1 MSQVR
6 KYMLGAVAAAA
17 MSMTSVTSHAAITQL
32 GFILDSSGS
41 IGATNWN
48 TIRTGLSAALSI
60 IPQDGTYEV
69 SVVNFSTNAVVVANK
84 VLVTAATIG
93 GLQTAV
99 SNATFLNGVTNYAA
113 AFNTMSSTLFGGAI
127 PGRTYD
133 FQYVNFATDGEPCC
147 DANSQALGTA
157 ARNAIVAAGVD
168 NISIEG
174 IGVTA
179 ATKNYLT
186 GTICHPLPC
195 DETQP
200 FNFPTNGFYIGLAN
214 ADAYAAAI
222 SAKIRVITGVPEPTT
237 VALVGL
243 ALAGLGL
250 ARRRKETQAA

>member
-17 MSMTSVTSHAAITQL
+17 MSMTSMASHAAVTQL

-41 IGATNWN
+41 IGSTNWN
-48 TIRTGLSAALSI
+48 TIRTGLAAALSI

-69 SVVNFSTNAVVVANK
+69 SVVNFSSSAVVVADK

-99 SNATFLNGVTNYAA
+99 STATFLSGVTNYAA
-113 AFNTMSSTLFGGAI
+113 AFNTMSTTLFGGNT
-127 PGRTYD
+127 GRTYD
-133 FQYVNFATDGEPCC
+133 FQYVNFATDGAPCC
-147 DANSQALGTA
+147 DSDSQSLGTA

-174 IGVTA
+174 IGVS
-179 ATKNYLT
+179 ATTKAYLT

-214 ADAYAAAI
+214 ADAYTAAI
-222 SAKIRVITGVPEPTT
+222 ASKLRVITGVPEPTT

-250 ARRRKETQAA
+250 ARRRKEAQAA